1 MKKVIVIGC
10 PGSGKS
16 TFSRAL
22 NLKTGLPLHHLDM
35 MKWKADKT
43 TVTREVFLK
52 RLHKV
57 LPQDNWII
65 DGNYFST
72 MEMRIDACD
81 TIIFLDYDTATCL
94 NGIKS
99 RIGQV
104 RTDMPWIETEPDPD
118 FIDFI
123 KSYNTN
129 MRPKVIAL
137 LEANTD
143 KNIVHLENRNQ
154 ADNYLASL

>member
-1 MKKVIVIGC
+1 MKKVVVIGC

-22 NLKTGLPLHHLDM
+22 QLKTGLPLHHLDM
-35 MKWKADKT
+35 MKWNADKT
-43 TVTREVFLK
+43 TVAREVFLN

-57 LPQDNWII
+57 LPQDKWII

-81 TIIFLDYDTATCL
+81 TIIFLDYDTTTCL

-104 RTDMPWIETEPDPD
+104 RTDMPWVETEPNPE

-123 KSYNTN
+123 KGYNTN
-129 MRPKVIAL
+129 IRPKVIAL

-143 KNIVHLENRNQ
+143 KNIVHFQNRNQ
-154 ADNYLASL
+154 AENYLVSL